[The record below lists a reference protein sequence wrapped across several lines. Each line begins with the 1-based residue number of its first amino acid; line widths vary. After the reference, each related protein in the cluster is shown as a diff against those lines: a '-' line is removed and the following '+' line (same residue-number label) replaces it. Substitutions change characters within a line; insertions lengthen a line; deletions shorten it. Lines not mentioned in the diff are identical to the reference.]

1 MKSIKRCD
9 LSENLKIKAQQP
21 ESPKAKEN
29 LDVRDVCQANSCIKA
44 TVKFR
49 KRSKDLYKGY
59 CKISPDSRTTIEVI
73 SNKLKRT
80 SQGYSEKT
88 KAQLELIKRLI
99 KEQKELGMRKI
110 GKVEKKSK
118 DRENESDSESFD
130 ESMQYIEQYLRY
142 QKESI

>member
-29 LDVRDVCQANSCIKA
+29 LD
-44 TVKFR
+44 
-49 KRSKDLYKGY
+49 GY